1 MEVNMVQIAIDDRL
15 IGKARTVTNLET
27 DKEILE
33 EALRGYIVQMENQAE
48 ILQMAG
54 KLNWDGDWS
63 GEDDDVEYNA

>member
-1 MEVNMVQIAIDDRL
+1 MTQVAIDDRL
-15 IGKARTVTNLET
+15 IGKARTVTNLGT

-33 EALRGYIVQMENQAE
+33 EALRGYIVQMQNQAE

-63 GEDDDVEYNA
+63 GEDDEAEADR